1 VDEYYTFYPDAV
13 GLRKV
18 IQHTKG
24 EFLWPEEVIAL
35 CHPGQ
40 RPEDVIDLAA
50 MTLVNLKGQSHT
62 YSWAE
67 KTPEV
72 REGDKYIHFG
82 SAPEE
87 RPVIMRVNLK
97 SEIKPSQVFETTN
110 RFSIFAHEQRKDVSH
125 FPWWNHWPVAQIPS
139 DGRYC
144 QAADMAS
151 HFSLA
156 WGGPPAHN
164 GGDGTFWW
172 AWMYGA
178 TKGPAEALVPLAR
191 SWLLAPDVAV
201 KSGNGEARYDL
212 TQRCYV
218 FKPKGTD
225 DGLGFRLEAKPGSP
239 IVNPAFFVEDWGQ
252 RDVRLKVNGQ
262 EIKRGKDFRF
272 GHVRRV
278 NRSDLVVW
286 VRLEAER
293 PVEIELM
300 PAE

>member
-1 VDEYYTFYPDAV
+1 
-13 GLRKV
+13 
-18 IQHTKG
+18 
-24 EFLWPEEVIAL
+24 
-35 CHPGQ
+35 
-40 RPEDVIDLAA
+40 
-50 MTLVNLKGQSHT
+50 M
-62 YSWAE
+62 
-67 KTPEV
+67 
-72 REGDKYIHFG
+72 
-82 SAPEE
+82 
-87 RPVIMRVNLK
+87 IMRVNLK

-110 RFSIFAHEQRKDVSH
+110 RFSIFAHEQLKDVSH

-225 DGLGFRLEAKPGSP
+225 DGLGFRLEAKLGSP